1 MDTPSL
7 LSSFKNKIQKLV
19 VIHNS
24 LSPEKVLIFWV
35 LSFLSL
41 VSFFATLVS
50 INSQFLISVPSYGG
64 KISEGIVGTP
74 RFINPV
80 LATADQDKDLVALVF
95 SGLTKRASDGGII
108 LDTAESII
116 ESEDGLRYSVI
127 IKSDARFH
135 DGQDVTADDI
145 IFTIDK
151 VQNPII
157 KSPHRVEWEGVSV
170 EKVNDKELT
179 FILKKPFPLFMDTM
193 ALGILPKHIWKN
205 LSDEQLSLSDLNI
218 KAIGSGPYMIESIE
232 NASGIPTTFFLRS
245 HKHYT
250 LGRPLVEEIIIS
262 TYQSEKY
269 LLKALEDND
278 IQRLHGVSPEKVI
291 SLGVA
296 SSSIQT
302 SLLPRTFSIF
312 FNPNKSSPLADKNVR
327 KALQM
332 AINKNDIVTKVLSGY
347 GTPIH
352 VPYPFDQEQVASEYN
367 PEKAREL
374 LLENKTIRAT
384 ASSTLTVSLITANTD
399 EMRQVAE
406 MVKSDWEKIGV
417 QVAVKIY
424 DVSDLNQNVIKERD
438 FEVLLF
444 GAITQNP
451 SDLYAFW
458 HSSQRVYPGLN
469 ISNYVSKDLDEHL
482 DTLRS
487 SVNKEEREAAY
498 IALREEFVEEV
509 PGIFLFAPSLIYIT
523 NDKIKTTLP
532 SFSYDNSSRFT
543 LIESWYRYTD
553 KVWPKTYYKPL
564 LEKIQNII
572 H

>member
-1 MDTPSL
+1 MDTL
-7 LSSFKNKIQKLV
+7 TLSSFKKRIQNLTAV
-19 VIHNS
+19 HNS
-24 LSPEKVLIFWV
+24 LSPEKVLVFWT
-35 LSFLSL
+35 LSFLAL
-41 VSFFATLVS
+41 VSLFAALVS
-50 INSQFLISVPSYGG
+50 INNKFLVSVPDYGG
-64 KISEGIVGTP
+64 RISEGIIGTP

-80 LATADQDKDLVALVF
+80 LATTDQDKDITALVF
-95 SGLTKRASDGGII
+95 SGLTKKTSENGVVFDI
-108 LDTAESII
+108 AESVV

-127 IKSDARFH
+127 IKNNARFH
-135 DGQDVTADDI
+135 DGQNVTADDV
-145 IFTIDK
+145 IFTVDK
-151 VQNPII
+151 VQNPVV
-157 KSPHRVEWEGVSV
+157 KSPHRVEWEGVSIERV
-170 EKVNDKELT
+170 SDKELT
-179 FILKKPFPLFMDTM
+179 FILKQPFPLFMETIS
-193 ALGILPKHIWKN
+193 LGILPKHIWKN

-232 NASGIPTTFFLRS
+232 NASGIPTKFFLQS

-250 LGRPLVEEIIIS
+250 LGRPFVEKIELS
-262 TYQSEKY
+262 TYQNEKY

-278 IQRLHGVSPEKVI
+278 IQRLHGISPERVS
-291 SLGVA
+291 SLGIS

-332 AINKNDIVTKVLSGY
+332 AINKEEIVTKVLSGY
-347 GTPIH
+347 GTTVH
-352 VPYPFDQEQVASEYN
+352 SPYPFDQEQAKSEYN
-367 PEKAREL
+367 PEEAKSL
-374 LLENKTIRAT
+374 LLQNKTIKAS
-384 ASSTLTVSLITANTD
+384 ASSTFYISLITANTD

-406 MVKSDWEKIGV
+406 IIKSDWEKIGV
-417 QVAVKIY
+417 VATIKIY

-458 HSSQRVYPGLN
+458 HSSQRAYPGLN

-482 DTLRS
+482 DILRS
-487 SVNKEEREAAY
+487 SVNKEERAAAY
-498 IALREEFVEEV
+498 IALREEFEEEV

-523 NDKIKTTLP
+523 NDKVKTTLP
-532 SFSYDNSSRFT
+532 SFSYDNASRFT
-543 LIESWYRYTD
+543 LIENWYRYTD
-553 KVWPKTYYKPL
+553 KVWPKTYHKPL